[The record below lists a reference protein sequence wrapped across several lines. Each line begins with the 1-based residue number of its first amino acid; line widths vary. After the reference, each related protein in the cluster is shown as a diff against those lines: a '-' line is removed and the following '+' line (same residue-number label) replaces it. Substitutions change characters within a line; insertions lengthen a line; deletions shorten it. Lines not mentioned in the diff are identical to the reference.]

1 MTIIADTQERTR
13 GDIKAEVT
21 SLKRQRIMEA
31 ATKLFAAQGFHGTS
45 VDAIAAARAQS
56 AGEARQLAVAEAE
69 RLARDSGREWE
80 VATGRA
86 GRLAD
91 QLAERF
97 RLDPERTQA
106 LRSALREAVLA
117 LVTWDLASGQSR
129 DLFLPVA
136 EFFPIAQ
143 SERAG

>member
-1 MTIIADTQERTR
+1 
-13 GDIKAEVT
+13 
-21 SLKRQRIMEA
+21 
-31 ATKLFAAQGFHGTS
+31 
-45 VDAIAAARAQS
+45 
-56 AGEARQLAVAEAE
+56 
-69 RLARDSGREWE
+69 

-86 GRLAD
+86 GRLAE
-91 QLAERF
+91 QLAERYQ
-97 RLDPERTQA
+97 LDPERAQA

-117 LVTWDLASGQSR
+117 LVTWDLATEESR